1 MDFMRVSRLTW
12 TGIGCL
18 ALAITTFGGW
28 VLWLETRIN
37 RPVYVP
43 VSVSVSHVHVPEFRI
58 NLSGLYEISIEAKK
72 TIPFDTLNCLLGMSM
87 PSEKCDVPPVVRA
100 SWVLTS
106 NGVVVAKGVSDTEK
120 GGAWATDTIER
131 QIGGFQ
137 GDRNRRYVLDVDF
150 TADRSA
156 LAATDPHLA
165 VEITSD
171 FHEGNLWISYCLFS
185 ICSLVALVGLVLLG
199 ASAARMMY
207 RRRQGQQRN
216 VS

>member
-72 TIPFDTLNCLLGMSM
+72 TIPFDTLNCLLAG
-87 PSEKCDVPPVVRA
+87 A
-100 SWVLTS
+100 SIKSCTRCSLRKMAKAVEQSKVLRCFCLMDRLPGWNRVFSRTRS
-106 NGVVVAKGVSDTEK
+106 TDCPRD
-120 GGAWATDTIER
+120 AWHF
-131 QIGGFQ
+131 GL
-137 GDRNRRYVLDVDF
+137 RRPD
-150 TADRSA
+150 AA
-156 LAATDPHLA
+156 LA
-165 VEITSD
+165 S
-171 FHEGNLWISYCLFS
+171 
-185 ICSLVALVGLVLLG
+185 
-199 ASAARMMY
+199 R
-207 RRRQGQQRN
+207 
-216 VS
+216 